1 MTDSVLFF
9 VEVGYVCLQMHVLIS
24 LLASVPS
31 WLAQFASQ
39 TKYLLFAAGRKTIK
53 DHSGKEIIQN
63 MSEVNQGNNPDASA
77 IIPLKRKR
85 GRPRKYPKLEV
96 DHNGNAYVPRDQN
109 PNHGENART
118 TPGFGGVNGNR
129 PHQVDP
135 VNDAIDSM
143 IGQSV
148 HGIIEATFDAG
159 YLLNV
164 RVGDTETTL
173 RGVVFKPGHYV
184 PVMPENDIAPGV
196 PMIRRNEIPLP
207 RESNTKVHSRNP
219 GPRDIN
225 GTAHAARAANPAGSK
240 GKQVLSVVP
249 QTPAISRGNLVPV
262 VLQPVNLSNGAP
274 SASAT
279 SQTPHPVTS
288 KGKQIRDAAH
298 SSNGSTPTNEVMQFQ
313 SQNNHQVMHSGL
325 QNPSPFNQT
334 QAGGPHES
342 KANPTKTT
350 GVPFEK
356 LLTEVIK
363 RVPAP
368 LQSTDT
374 NSSSA
379 VNLPVKDSGIVAE
392 KDVSDTDQAL
402 SVEPLQVL
410 QPNVGC
416 HPAVA
421 SRPSEEYKTGKM
433 TQLLQ
438 VKQVFN

>member
-1 MTDSVLFF
+1 
-9 VEVGYVCLQMHVLIS
+9 
-24 LLASVPS
+24 
-31 WLAQFASQ
+31 
-39 TKYLLFAAGRKTIK
+39 
-53 DHSGKEIIQN
+53 
-63 MSEVNQGNNPDASA
+63 MSEVNQGNKPVASA
-77 IIPLKRKR
+77 IIPLKRQR

-96 DHNGNAYVPRDQN
+96 HHKGNAHVPRDQN
-109 PNHGENART
+109 PNRRENAHAV
-118 TPGFGGVNGNR
+118 GFGGVNGKQPR
-129 PHQVDP
+129 QVDP
-135 VNDAIDSM
+135 VNDANDSM

-207 RESNTKVHSRNP
+207 RESNTKADCCNP
-219 GPRDIN
+219 GPRDMN
-225 GTAHAARAANPAGSK
+225 GTAQAGQAANPAGSK
-240 GKQVLSVVP
+240 GKQVLPVVP
-249 QTPAISRGNLVPV
+249 QTPVMSRGNSVPV
-262 VLQPVNLSNGAP
+262 VLQPVNLSSGAP
-274 SASAT
+274 SVSAT
-279 SQTPHPVTS
+279 SQTSLLVPS
-288 KGKQIRDAAH
+288 KVKQIQDADH
-298 SSNGSTPTNEVMQFQ
+298 SSNVSTPTNKVMQFQ

-325 QNPSPFNQT
+325 QSTSPFNQT
-334 QAGGPHES
+334 PAGGLHDAE
-342 KANPTKTT
+342 ANPTKTT
-350 GVPFEK
+350 GVPFEV
-356 LLTEVIK
+356 LLTEVMK
-363 RVPAP
+363 RVPASS
-368 LQSTDT
+368 QSTET

-392 KDVSDTDQAL
+392 KDAGDTDQAL

-438 VKQVFN
+438 KVLQESMADNPGACTEEPAAGID

>member
-1 MTDSVLFF
+1 
-9 VEVGYVCLQMHVLIS
+9 
-24 LLASVPS
+24 
-31 WLAQFASQ
+31 
-39 TKYLLFAAGRKTIK
+39 
-53 DHSGKEIIQN
+53 
-63 MSEVNQGNNPDASA
+63 MSELNQGNNPGASA

-96 DHNGNAYVPRDQN
+96 HHKGNAHVPRDQN
-109 PNHGENART
+109 PNRRENAHT
-118 TPGFGGVNGNR
+118 AGFGGVNGKQ

-164 RVGDTETTL
+164 RVGDSEMTL

-196 PMIRRNEIPLP
+196 SMIRRNEIPLP
-207 RESNTKVHSRNP
+207 RQSNTKAHCCNP
-219 GPRDIN
+219 GPGDMN
-225 GTAHAARAANPAGSK
+225 GTAQAGQAANPPGSK
-240 GKQVLSVVP
+240 GKQVLPMVP
-249 QTPAISRGNLVPV
+249 QTPAMSRGNSVPV

-274 SASAT
+274 SVSAT
-279 SQTPHPVTS
+279 SQTSLPVPS
-288 KGKQIRDAAH
+288 KGKQIQDADH
-298 SSNGSTPTNEVMQFQ
+298 SSNGSTPTNKVMQLK

-325 QNPSPFNQT
+325 QNTSPFNQT
-334 QAGGPHES
+334 PAGGLHDA

-350 GVPFEK
+350 GVPFEV
-356 LLTEVIK
+356 LLTEVMK
-363 RVPAP
+363 RVPTSS
-368 LQSTDT
+368 QSTGT

-379 VNLPVKDSGIVAE
+379 FNLPVKDSGIGAE
-392 KDVSDTDQAL
+392 KDASDTDQAL
-402 SVEPLQVL
+402 SVEPLQAL
-410 QPNVGC
+410 

-421 SRPSEEYKTGKM
+421 SRPCEEYKTGKM

-438 VKQVFN
+438 VLQESMADNPGACTEGPAAGID